1 MERKKN
7 LFMFFT
13 GLILMVCLFFI
24 SFYVTAIKIQER
36 NEKIRNEET
45 MQTSA
50 KELISSDAKINLY
63 IKDRNG
69 NSTKESNVLFKDVM
83 DKLQGKYDLA
93 SLQSYYQTLGYYYRF
108 SNSEGYV
115 FEKRFTPNRYYI
127 SVYED
132 KGKEY
137 FAIFKADGEGKLIIE
152 NKNEDISSTTITKI
166 PTERE
171 RDMYRK
177 GYGGH
182 DEKDNINNE
191 GFESKEDAFEALSA
205 LTS

>member
-7 LFMFFT
+7 LFIFFT
-13 GLILMVCLFFI
+13 GLILIVCLFFI
-24 SFYVTAIKIQER
+24 SFYFTTIKLQQR
-36 NEKIRNEET
+36 NEKLRSEET
-45 MQTSA
+45 VQTSA

-63 IKDRNG
+63 IKNKNG
-69 NSTKESNVLFKDVM
+69 DSIKESSVLFKDIM

-93 SLQSYYQTLGYYYRF
+93 SLQSYYQDLGYYYRF
-108 SNSEGYV
+108 SNSDGYV
-115 FEKRFTPNRYYI
+115 FERRFTPNRYYI

-132 KGKEY
+132 KGKEF

-152 NKNEDISSTTITKI
+152 NKDEDISSTPITKI
-166 PTERE
+166 PTEKE
-171 RDMYRK
+171 RDIYRK

-182 DEKDNINNE
+182 DEKDNITNE
-191 GFESKEDAFEALSA
+191 GFKSKEDAFEALSA